1 MLYFAF
7 VYLHLLYGIEV
18 YGNTSKNSIN
28 RLIILNNKIVR
39 IVQNKPLQYRVLNL
53 YKQDAQL
60 SQRDRAAGC
69 VIVLPKSRRLEL
81 GEWETIFYGHY
92 RSIFNHCD
100 IIGLQS
106 YRIRWKKRKGLLRRS
121 RSFKVIEVGINRK
134 PVCDYLLALIL
145 RFSPNSIALL
155 ANDVTVVED
164 RLIMSVNI
172 VSQFQ
177 SSTFGHN

>member
-69 VIVLPKSRRLEL
+69 VIA
-81 GEWETIFYGHY
+81 
-92 RSIFNHCD
+92 
-100 IIGLQS
+100 
-106 YRIRWKKRKGLLRRS
+106 
-121 RSFKVIEVGINRK
+121 GIKN
-134 PVCDYLLALIL
+134 
-145 RFSPNSIALL
+145 
-155 ANDVTVVED
+155 E
-164 RLIMSVNI
+164 
-172 VSQFQ
+172 
-177 SSTFGHN
+177 G